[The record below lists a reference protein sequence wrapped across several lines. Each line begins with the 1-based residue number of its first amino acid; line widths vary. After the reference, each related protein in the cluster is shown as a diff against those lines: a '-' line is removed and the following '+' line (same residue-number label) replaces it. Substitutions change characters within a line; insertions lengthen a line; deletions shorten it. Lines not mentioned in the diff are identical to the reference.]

1 MIPWRLLV
9 VRQKY
14 AQLHRRAVLCHTD
27 GALRWLSDVTTLSQP
42 ASGHTPDK
50 RGGEKSSVDDLST
63 GRGVVSQ

>member
-1 MIPWRLLV
+1 MEPCVGLAM
-9 VRQKY
+9 Q
-14 AQLHRRAVLCHTD
+14 
-27 GALRWLSDVTTLSQP
+27 TLARP

>member
-1 MIPWRLLV
+1 
-9 VRQKY
+9 
-14 AQLHRRAVLCHTD
+14 VLCHTD
-27 GALRWLSDVTTLSQP
+27 GALRRTSDVTTLARP